1 MAKQNGRMVIQL
13 PKGFGG
19 NTEAIAQQINSRVIS
34 PVMRNTAQVDP
45 ALAKELGLHMLA
57 QCVANMTDLCGTDVA
72 EFERITGVITD
83 AMKAAAQEIKAPN
96 VRVS

>member
-1 MAKQNGRMVIQL
+1 MAKQSGRMVIQL

-19 NTEAIAQQINSRVIS
+19 NTEAIAKQINTRLIS

-57 QCVANMTDLCGTDVA
+57 QCVANLGDLCGDDVA
-72 EFERITGVITD
+72 EFERITGVINQ
-83 AMKAAAQEIKAPN
+83 AMESTIQELKAPN

>member
-1 MAKQNGRMVIQL
+1 MAKQTGRMVIQL

-19 NTEAIAQQINSRVIS
+19 NTESIAKQINDHVMK

-57 QCVANMTDLCGTDVA
+57 QCVANMGDLCGTDVA
-72 EFERITGVITD
+72 EFERITGVITQS
-83 AMKAAAQEIKAPN
+83 MESAAQDLKAEN
-96 VRVS
+96 VRAN